1 MRLIP
6 DIQIN
11 GHIISMQDPYTIDGA
26 LIVHTERLGNNIR
39 IVTRTNN
46 YQLDKVYLFNI
57 ESFNNFIRRSYR
69 YYINETFFDENGC
82 ISEHPRNFDSYLSAI
97 RIYNLSSLST
107 TSLNRVYQRL
117 IRQRR
122 LPLGEC
128 VVPSSSL
135 EPNMNNGNIT
145 GRQNY
150 FSSAGTLF
158 SNNFY
163 FNVDLLYERFS
174 HSNIKKYIH
183 PYNYKP
189 KYVNHKL
196 DTEDTPLLL
205 GAEIEVAENTNE
217 NEKDNRESVVKK
229 CIQIMNGS
237 DTDDEN
243 LIYSTSDSTVQIE
256 LDTMP
261 CSLEYH
267 KTLNYKQMFEY
278 LDKQGYKGH
287 DANSAGLH
295 IHADRKYLGK
305 TELMQQLTIS
315 KILYILEKFNDEI
328 CVIARRNNSYSQFV
342 GNGKNE
348 TSIVDL
354 YGKYKNNGKR
364 VALNLQHPETIEFR
378 CFRSTLKY
386 ETFILTLEFVQDIID
401 YVKSI
406 NIEEIELIQ
415 WNDLMKTFSDELR
428 EYYNER
434 LAKIKK
440 DQMSMVEFKQN
451 VASFEENISR
461 MLNDYVSIPAY
472 STNEYHTVGR
482 NLDFNYNPEAMATR
496 FNDTYQSLV
505 NSSASV
511 ELAEQTHEVN
521 LTEEDTKKYIRKLK
535 IQIKNCRN
543 YLEKKKLEKELTEYQ
558 KKLKKLKKQKKPKKR
573 QLNSI
578 YGYQVQMS

>member
-11 GHIISMQDPYTIDGA
+11 GHKISMQDPYTI
-26 LIVHTERLGNNIR
+26 NNAVIINIEMNDVVVYITAR
-39 IVTRTNN
+39 YNR
-46 YQLDKVYLFNI
+46 QLDKIYSINI
-57 ESFNNFIRRSYR
+57 EKFDNLIRRSYNF
-69 YYINETFFDENGC
+69 YINETFVDENGC
-82 ISEHPRNFDSYLSAI
+82 ISNHPRNINAYINAI
-97 RIYNLSSLST
+97 RMRNPISPCINFD
-107 TSLNRVYQRL
+107 RVYQRL
-117 IRQRR
+117 IAQRR
-122 LPLGEC
+122 LPLEENF
-128 VVPSSSL
+128 VSSSSL
-135 EPNMNNGNIT
+135 ESNRNNRIS
-145 GRQNY
+145 RQNY
-150 FSSAGTLF
+150 WSDAVILST
-158 SNNFY
+158 NNSY
-163 FNVDLLYERFS
+163 FDTDLLYRGFV
-174 HSNIKKYIH
+174 HSDRKYIH
-183 PYNYKP
+183 EYNYKP
-189 KYVNHKL
+189 KYIHYKL

-205 GAEIEVAENTNE
+205 GAEIEVADNID
-217 NEKDNRESVVKK
+217 KDEYSNREKVVKK
-229 CIQIMNGS
+229 CIQIINGS
-237 DTDDEN
+237 NSDEEN

-261 CSLEYH
+261 CSLGYH
-267 KTLNYKQMFEY
+267 KTLNYKEMFQY
-278 LDKQGYKGH
+278 LDRQGYKGH
-287 DANSAGLH
+287 DADSAGLH

-364 VALNLQHPETIEFR
+364 VALNLQHSETIEFR

-461 MLNDYVSIPAY
+461 MLNDYVNIPVHIPVH
-472 STNEYHTVGR
+472 STNEYINGR
-482 NLDFNYNPEAMATR
+482 NLDFNPELSFTV
-496 FNDTYQSLV
+496 NEEHQQLV
-505 NSSASV
+505 DAGLAA

>member
-6 DIQIN
+6 NIQLN
-11 GHIISMQDPYTIDGA
+11 GHIISMQDPYTINNEV
-26 LIVHTERLGNNIR
+26 IINTEILDNI
-39 IVTRTNN
+39 IHITTRSI
-46 YQLDKVYLFNI
+46 YQLDKTYSFNI
-57 ESFNNFIRRSYR
+57 EIFNNSIRRFYDFHV
-69 YYINETFFDENGC
+69 NETFVDENGL
-82 ISEHPRNFDSYLSAI
+82 ISHPPHNINNYVNRI
-97 RIYNLSSLST
+97 RIHNPIFVNGVNLHR
-107 TSLNRVYQRL
+107 NDFGNVYQRL
-117 IRQRR
+117 ITQRR
-122 LPLGEC
+122 LYFAA
-128 VVPSSSL
+128 SSL
-135 EPNMNNGNIT
+135 LELNENDRIDRPSYWINRVTSVNN
-145 GRQNY
+145 
-150 FSSAGTLF
+150 S
-158 SNNFY
+158 Y
-163 FNVDLLYERFS
+163 FNVDLLYERFG

-189 KYVNHKL
+189 KYVHHKL

-364 VALNLQHPETIEFR
+364 VALNLQHSETIEFR

-434 LAKIKK
+434 LAKTKK

-461 MLNDYVSIPAY
+461 MLNDYVNIPVH
-472 STNEYHTVGR
+472 STNEYINGR
-482 NLDFNYNPEAMATR
+482 NLDFNPELSFTVNEEYQR
-496 FNDTYQSLV
+496 LVDTGL
-505 NSSASV
+505 AA
-511 ELAEQTHEVN
+511 ELTESEHEVDT
-521 LTEEDTKKYIRKLK
+521 TEEDTKKYIRKLN

-558 KKLKKLKKQKKPKKR
+558 KKLKKLKKQKKR

>member
-6 DIQIN
+6 DIQVN
-11 GHIISMQDPYTIDGA
+11 GHIISMQDPYTINNEV
-26 LIVHTERLGNNIR
+26 IINTEILDNI
-39 IVTRTNN
+39 IHITTRSI
-46 YQLDKVYLFNI
+46 YQLDKTYSFNI
-57 ESFNNFIRRSYR
+57 EIFNNSIRRSYNFR
-69 YYINETFFDENGC
+69 VNETFVDENGL
-82 ISEHPRNFDSYLSAI
+82 ISRHPYNINDYVNRI
-97 RIYNLSSLST
+97 RIHNPIFVNGVNLHR
-107 TSLNRVYQRL
+107 NDFGNVYQRL
-117 IRQRR
+117 ITQRR
-122 LPLGEC
+122 LYFAA
-128 VVPSSSL
+128 SSL
-135 EPNMNNGNIT
+135 LELNENDRIDRPSYWINRVTSVNN
-145 GRQNY
+145 
-150 FSSAGTLF
+150 S
-158 SNNFY
+158 Y
-163 FNVDLLYERFS
+163 FNVDLLYECFG

-189 KYVNHKL
+189 KYVHHKL

-364 VALNLQHPETIEFR
+364 VALNLQHSETIEFR

-461 MLNDYVSIPAY
+461 MLNDYVNIPVH
-472 STNEYHTVGR
+472 STNEYINGR

-505 NSSASV
+505 NSSVSV

-521 LTEEDTKKYIRKLK
+521 LTEKDIKKYIQKLK
-535 IQIKNCRN
+535 KQIKSCCN

-558 KKLKKLKKQKKPKKR
+558 KKLKKFKKR
-573 QLNSI
+573 QLNSA
-578 YGYQVQMS
+578 YGCQMQLS

>member
-6 DIQIN
+6 DIQVN
-11 GHIISMQDPYTIDGA
+11 GHIISMQDPYTINNEV
-26 LIVHTERLGNNIR
+26 IINTEILDNI
-39 IVTRTNN
+39 IHITTRSI
-46 YQLDKVYLFNI
+46 YQLDKTYSFNI
-57 ESFNNFIRRSYR
+57 EIFNNSIRRSYNFR
-69 YYINETFFDENGC
+69 VNETFVDENGL
-82 ISEHPRNFDSYLSAI
+82 ISRHPYNINDYVNRI
-97 RIYNLSSLST
+97 RIHNPIFVNGVNLHR
-107 TSLNRVYQRL
+107 NDFGNVYQRL
-117 IRQRR
+117 ITQRR
-122 LPLGEC
+122 LYFAA
-128 VVPSSSL
+128 SSL
-135 EPNMNNGNIT
+135 LELNENDRIDRPSYWINRVTSVNN
-145 GRQNY
+145 
-150 FSSAGTLF
+150 S
-158 SNNFY
+158 Y
-163 FNVDLLYERFS
+163 FNVDLLYECFG

-189 KYVNHKL
+189 KYVHHKL

-364 VALNLQHPETIEFR
+364 VALNLQHLETIEFR

-428 EYYNER
+428 EYYDER
-434 LAKIKK
+434 LVKIKK
-440 DQMSMVEFKQN
+440 DQMSMVKFKQN
-451 VASFEENISR
+451 VASLETNISR
-461 MLNDYVSIPAY
+461 MLDDYVSIPAY
-472 STNEYHTVGR
+472 STNEYINGR
-482 NLDFNYNPEAMATR
+482 NLDFNP
-496 FNDTYQSLV
+496 
-505 NSSASV
+505 
-511 ELAEQTHEVN
+511 ELAFTVNEEYQRLVDTGLAAELTESEHEVDT
-521 LTEEDTKKYIRKLK
+521 TEEDTKKYIRKLK

-543 YLEKKKLEKELTEYQ
+543 YLEKKKLKKELTEYQ